1 MIAGGFIALGILL
14 LAGFA
19 VLMAAAVR
27 APEGYEDESGFHE
40 GAEPPPA
47 AMLEA
52 MVLDAAVLDTR
63 ALKTAV
69 LVSADK
75 CTPDHVHGTP

>member
-19 VLMAAAVR
+19 VLVAAAVR

-40 GAEPPPA
+40 GVKPHPA
-47 AMLEA
+47 VALGA

-63 ALKTAV
+63 TLKTAV
-69 LVSADK
+69 LASADK

>member
-1 MIAGGFIALGILL
+1 MIAGGLIALGVLL

-19 VLMAAAVR
+19 VLVAAALR

-40 GAEPPPA
+40 GVEARPG

-63 ALKTAV
+63 VLKSAMLVPTAPH
-69 LVSADK
+69 A
-75 CTPDHVHGTP
+75 PDHVHGTP